1 MSIIKQATHFAY
13 AQGKKDWSKDTYA
26 DFGGD
31 VGKVFD
37 HQIARYAMQHLGFFD
52 RFNIRKVVAAAMYS
66 FAILS
71 KSVEE
76 PNVGKDNWK
85 FFRDV

>member
-1 MSIIKQATHFAY
+1 MNKIAHAVKYVITRD
-13 AQGKKDWSKDTYA
+13 KKDWSKTSYA
-26 DFGGD
+26 DFGDD

-37 HQIARYAMQHLGFFD
+37 HQIARYAMKHLGFFD

-76 PNVGKDNWK
+76 PNVGKNNWK